1 MNNYYIEVGAK
12 FILSD
17 NIRDYDYKLE
27 DLEYISINKQVVYG
41 AIGCNYI
48 PYSCRGETLILPI
61 PKYHNVIFV
70 DKSMKLY
77 ELIEKHFI
85 ITLNFDKF
93 IDNLSRECHLA
104 KVVPNNVYNINFKQV
119 TFYESFLGF
128 IKHTID
134 RGISEK
140 DRNFNFITQEQL
152 DNIDIIDLWTHF
164 PQWTYNM
171 FNDDNLYNY
180 FAWYVMEYVV

>member
-17 NIRDYDYKLE
+17 NIRDYDYKIE

-41 AIGCNYI
+41 MIGYNYI
-48 PYSCRGETLILPI
+48 PHNYGGEKFIIPL
-61 PKYHNVIFV
+61 PKYYNTIFV

-93 IDNLSRECHLA
+93 IDDLNRRCHLA
-104 KVVPNNVYNINFKQV
+104 RVIPNDVYNIDCKQI

-128 IKHTID
+128 IKCTVA

-164 PQWTYNM
+164 PQLKYNM
-171 FNDDNLYNY
+171 FNHDDLYNY
-180 FAWYVMEYVV
+180 FEWYVMEYVV